1 MYEDIKARYEKGY
14 IRDDQLARYVA
25 LDVITQAQADELK
38 DGKKWTGGGYN
49 NLTICAPPKLT
60 AAQLA
65 SAVQWLAGRCAG

>member
-38 DGKKWTGGGYN
+38 DGKKWTVGGG
-49 NLTICAPPKLT
+49 TII
-60 AAQLA
+60 
-65 SAVQWLAGRCAG
+65 